1 MPFDTGYLEEMP
13 KTASG
18 EKYPTTLVETHEIT
32 NGLVMGVFCDITAGK
47 LVNIT
52 GGSTKFAG
60 VVLRDQAG
68 VADVNAGTYESP
80 YTYADIA
87 KKHYVTVQATTGLTP
102 AYGDVIYVDLTVGNE
117 GNATNLVASNILTPA
132 TFVSVIDASNDVWQI
147 SL

>member
-1 MPFDTGYLEEMP
+1 MPFDTGYLEELQ

-32 NGLVMGVFCDITAGK
+32 DGLIMGLFCDITAGK

-52 GGSTKFAG
+52 GGSTTFAG

-68 VADVNAGTYESP
+68 VADVNPGTYESP

-102 AYGDVIYVDLTVGNE
+102 AYGEAIYVDLTGGNE
-117 GNATNLVASNILTPA
+117 GKATNLVGANIVTPA
-132 TFVSVIDASNDVWQI
+132 TFVSIVDAGNDVWQI
-147 SL
+147 LL